1 MKATHILVPAIA
13 ILFGAFAVVPSVGAQ
28 NSPQAQ
34 VPPYPPS
41 VTVLDQELKSD
52 EVSVTYAF
60 LPKDGKLT
68 ILSGDP
74 EKMSDASV
82 IGSVDLQAGDHRQVK
97 VPLTDAPKPGTQLWA
112 QVDKGKGEAVEP
124 FSKADERAQQSFMT
138 M

>member
-1 MKATHILVPAIA
+1 MKATHTLLPTISF
-13 ILFGAFAVVPSVGAQ
+13 LFAAFAIVPNVGAQ

-41 VTVLDQELKSD
+41 VTVLDQEIKND
-52 EVSVTYAF
+52 EVSITYAF

-82 IGSVDLQAGDHRQVK
+82 IGSVDLQAGDHHQVK
-97 VPLTDAPKPGTQLWA
+97 VPLTDAPKAGTQLWA
-112 QVDKGKGEAVEP
+112 KVDKGKGETVEP
-124 FSKADERAQQSFMT
+124 FSKADERAQQTFNT
-138 M
+138 L